1 MVIVVCSICLSLCSI
16 GRGDVGDVGR
26 CGWGCC
32 WVCGTAGPGEG
43 VRARKRT
50 RTRTRKSVSVTKSL
64 SDERAKRARKG
75 GREGINKGGQVT
87 VLGIFGDK
95 QGGGGAVVSLL
106 GIFWG

>member
-1 MVIVVCSICLSLCSI
+1 MVIVVCSVCLSLCSI

-26 CGWGCC
+26 CGC
-32 WVCGTAGPGEG
+32 WVLLG

-50 RTRTRKSVSVTKSL
+50 RKRASVTKSL